1 MSPQRTALVTG
12 STTGIGL
19 AIARALASRG
29 FRIMLNGLGDT
40 DEIEAIR
47 AALATD
53 YGVETRFHGADLA
66 HREEVVA
73 LFEETAHNLGGPD
86 VLVNNAVTRHY
97 AEIPDLDPID
107 WDRAIAVN
115 LTAPFDLCRLALPVM
130 RVGGWGRIINMSS
143 VMGLAGR
150 SGRADYVTTKTGL
163 IGLTRA
169 VASETLRDPQITCNA
184 ICPGSVLTPFI
195 RERIANIAA
204 ERGLS
209 WDDMS
214 IVYRKELGQ
223 QGGFIA
229 PERIAALTAFLCE
242 DDAVDITGTE
252 IPVDAGLSG
261 TWMEPPS

>member
-19 AIARALASRG
+19 AIARALAARG
-29 FRIMLNGLGDT
+29 FRIMLNGLGDA
-40 DEIEAIR
+40 DEIEEIR
-47 AALATD
+47 ASLARD
-53 YGVETRFHGADLA
+53 HGVEARFHGADLA
-66 HREEVVA
+66 RRDEVVA
-73 LFEETAHNLGGPD
+73 LFEETARNLGGPEI
-86 VLVNNAVTRHY
+86 VINNAVTRNY
-97 AEIPDLDPID
+97 AEIPDLDPAD

-130 RVGGWGRIINMSS
+130 RAAGWGRIVNMSS

-150 SGRADYVTTKTGL
+150 SGRAEYVTTKTGL

-169 VASETLRDPQITCNA
+169 VAAETLRDPQITCNA

-195 RERIANIAA
+195 RERIARIAA

-209 WDDMS
+209 WEGMS
-214 IVYRKELGQ
+214 LVYRKELGQ
-223 QGGFIA
+223 QGDFIA
-229 PERIAALTAFLCE
+229 PERIAALVAFLCGDE
-242 DDAVDITGTE
+242 AVDITGVE

-261 TWMEPPS
+261 TWMEPPP